1 MTHRGSLAVDL
12 YVELSLFQCVD
23 LVWSE
28 VKIPGDRAR
37 CAIAGLHYHQVHNGT
52 SSDARDWTEA

>member
-28 VKIPGDRAR
+28 VKISRERAH
-37 CAIAGLHYHQVHNGT
+37 CAIAGFHYHQVHNGV
-52 SSDARDWTEA
+52 SAHARDWTEA